1 MQPTSYTFA
10 PRRPKPASSSKSQER
25 PSGQDGQDSAVQVL
39 GWAGNEFGEMRAL
52 PAKQMY
58 LVR

>member
-1 MQPTSYTFA
+1 VS
-10 PRRPKPASSSKSQER
+10 
-25 PSGQDGQDSAVQVL
+25 PSGQDGQDSAVRIL
-39 GWAGNEFGEMRAL
+39 GWSGNEFGEMRAI